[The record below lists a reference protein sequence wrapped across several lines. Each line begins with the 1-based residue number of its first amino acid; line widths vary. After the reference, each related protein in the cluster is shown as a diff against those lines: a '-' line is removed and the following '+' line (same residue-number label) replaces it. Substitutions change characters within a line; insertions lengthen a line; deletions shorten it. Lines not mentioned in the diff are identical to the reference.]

1 MLVCI
6 PLALFLFLTL
16 MSYDC
21 TIDDAF
27 ISFRV
32 ARNLARGDGL
42 VFNAGERVEAHSNP
56 LWVLIL
62 SVCSMAGFDIV
73 AASKILGLAFGVV
86 TLLVLRQ
93 LCRRALDMT
102 EGATFVALCYL
113 AANIG
118 FVFYATSGM
127 ETVFYMASL
136 AVMNYLLIERREV
149 SAGFVC
155 AGLALTR
162 PEGILF
168 VVPLALGCYINGC
181 RLRRTSAVL
190 LIPAVAFVMLL
201 SFRLIYYGSLFPN
214 SYNAKID
221 TATSLISRTQA
232 LYRYTWFSKTMH
244 GPVLFLA
251 FIGAIAFV
259 SRKLAPV
266 LASIGVTVFFV
277 WFSKGDWMCFWR
289 FYMPVLPFLVMFW
302 AGIFG
307 FIRPR
312 LAQSLKGRI
321 VLAVFLL
328 PLLVN
333 VWDTVKVV
341 KAPECREELNPAMHA
356 KPHVEAGKYLAG
368 IGSSSDVLVVNEIGA
383 IGYYS
388 DLTVIDMVGL
398 TDRRVPS
405 LLRSGDRGAYA
416 DYMMSKHP
424 RFIMLNDRQS
434 PTDTELHP
442 CHAAIY
448 EKMTATG
455 LYRKDREFQLSS
467 FKKLMLFVREERH

>member
-1 MLVCI
+1 MF
-6 PLALFLFLTL
+6 LAL

-21 TIDDAF
+21 TVDDAF
-27 ISFRV
+27 ISFRC

-42 VFNAGERVEAHSNP
+42 VFNAGERIEAHSNP

-62 SVCSMAGFDIV
+62 SVCSRAGLDIV

-86 TLLVLRQ
+86 TLLVLRR
-93 LCRRALDMT
+93 LCRRALDMS
-102 EGATFVALCYL
+102 EGAAFVALCYL

-118 FVFYATSGM
+118 FVFYAISGM

-136 AVMNYLLIERREV
+136 VVMHYLLIEKKEIA
-149 SAGFVC
+149 AGFVC
-155 AGLALTR
+155 AALALTR

-168 VVPLALGCYINGC
+168 VVPLALGCLMNGC
-181 RLRRTSAVL
+181 RVRKVTAVL
-190 LIPAVAFVMLL
+190 CIPAAAYVLMVT
-201 SFRLIYYGSLFPN
+201 FRLAYYGAFFPN

-221 TATSLISRTQA
+221 TVSFNASSLISHTRA
-232 LYRYTWFSKTMH
+232 LYRYTWFSSTMH

-251 FIGAIAFV
+251 CVGAIAFV
-259 SRKLAPV
+259 NRKLAPV

-289 FYMPVLPFLVMFW
+289 FYTPVLPFLVMFW
-302 AGIFG
+302 AGTFD
-307 FIRPR
+307 FLRPR
-312 LAQSLKGRI
+312 LSQSLRGKI
-321 VLAVFLL
+321 VLSVFLL
-328 PLLVN
+328 PLVVN
-333 VWDTVKVV
+333 VWDTVKVLRE
-341 KAPECREELNPAMHA
+341 PECRDEINPAMHSLQ
-356 KPHVEAGKYLAG
+356 HVQIGRYLAG
-368 IGSSSDVLVVNEIGA
+368 VGAASDVLVVNEIGA

-398 TDRRVPS
+398 TDRQVPS
-405 LLRSGDRGAYA
+405 LLRSGDLDAYA
-416 DYMMSKHP
+416 DYIMSRKP
-424 RFIMLNDRQS
+424 AFVMLNDKQS

-455 LYRKDREFQLSS
+455 LYRKDREFRLSS
-467 FKKLMLFVREERH
+467 FKKLMLFVRDEGQ